1 MDALK
6 PAERGGFRT
15 QAAMVRRRA
24 RRVLEGNRMTLILSV
39 IVLLVTA
46 MGVYLGAVAL
56 YMAGSLY
63 FGDVLWLELATYA
76 LMGVLGLFLVLPL
89 GVGVWRMACL
99 MTLRGQETP
108 SPLHLPVTKERPTL
122 DQVFYPLSSFRDYG
136 RALAV
141 GLEGLGWL
149 SLYAGIPT
157 AGFCVLRRIFATMS
171 IRGVHMTLC
180 NLLTLASLV
189 LCVAVGLVL
198 FFLSGRRAG
207 FGYFVFIHDGLSLKE
222 INRYFR
228 GFRRSFARPF
238 VLRASLVGWVALSV
252 VGVLIPFVVHT
263 IPYALCCSA
272 VYAAGLER
280 K

>member
-1 MDALK
+1 MDVLK
-6 PAERGGFRT
+6 PAERGGLRT

-24 RRVLEGNRMTLILSV
+24 RRVLEGNRMTLILAV

-46 MGVYLGAVAL
+46 MGVYLGSVAL

-63 FGDVLWLELATYA
+63 FRDALWLDPATYA

-89 GVGVWRMACL
+89 GVGVWRLSCL
-99 MTLRGQETP
+99 MTLRISDTP
-108 SPLHLPVTKERPTL
+108 RFPGLPYTKDRPTL
-122 DQVFYPLSSFRDYG
+122 DQLFQPFSSFRAYG

-141 GLEGLGWL
+141 GLESLGWFL
-149 SLYAGIPT
+149 LYAGIP
-157 AGFCVLRRIFATMS
+157 AVGFGILHHIFATMS
-171 IRGVHMTLC
+171 VRGVHMTLC

-189 LCVAVGLVL
+189 LCVAVGLLL
-198 FFLSGRRAG
+198 FFLSGRRVG
-207 FGYFVFIHDGLSLKE
+207 FGYFVFVHDDLALKE
-222 INRYFR
+222 VNRYFR

-238 VLRASLVGWVALSV
+238 ALRMSLVGWMLLSV
-252 VGVLIPFVVHT
+252 VGVLIPFVIHT
-263 IPYALCCSA
+263 VPYALCCSA